1 MSRELKSLF
10 SITTERHD
18 HMTSRFEMIPL
29 CSGSSGNSI
38 LVRVEGLQLLFDL
51 GISCKRIT
59 EALVKVGTDPN
70 DIDAVFLSHA
80 HSDHIA
86 GADVFMR
93 KYNKDVYA
101 TDDTMRGFLYTCK
114 KEHDPSLDHIID
126 DEVSFGN
133 VTVKACR
140 TPHDTAGS
148 VCFKVCCEDKAVMIM
163 TDLGHVTDEIRDM
176 ALGVDG
182 ILIESNYDLEMLLTG
197 PYDYVLKRRVEG
209 PYGHLSN
216 VDCAKMIKELIDSG
230 TRNFMLGHLS
240 ENNNVPEVA
249 LGTVVD
255 YLMGFGLMLE
265 KDYHLTVAKRYE
277 PSSPMVVFQ

>member
-1 MSRELKSLF
+1 
-10 SITTERHD
+10 
-18 HMTSRFEMIPL
+18 MTSRFEMIPL

-38 LVRVEGLQLLFDL
+38 LVRANGLNLLFDL
-51 GISCKRIT
+51 GISCKRIV
-59 EALVKVGTDPN
+59 EALGKVGTDPQ

-86 GADVFMR
+86 GADVFTR
-93 KYNKDVYA
+93 KYNKDIYA
-101 TDDTMRGFLYTCK
+101 TDDTMRGFLYMCK
-114 KEHDPSLDHIID
+114 KEHDPFLDHVID
-126 DEVSFGN
+126 GDIVIGD
-133 VTVKACR
+133 VTVKTCK

-148 VCFKVCCEDKAVMIM
+148 VCFKVCLEDRALMIM

-182 ILIESNYDLEMLLTG
+182 ILIESNYDYEMLITG
-197 PYDYVLKRRVEG
+197 PYDYVLKRRVGG

-216 VDCAKMIKELIDSG
+216 EDCARMIKELIESG

-240 ENNNVPEVA
+240 ENNNVPELA

-255 YLMGFGLMLE
+255 FLMNNGFMLE
-265 KDYHLTVAKRYE
+265 KDYHLSVAKRYE
-277 PSSPMVVFQ
+277 PSDPMVVFQ